1 LLAASIY
8 LLPNDHP
15 AKLAACARIQNLCY
29 TGEIFVMESN
39 ASEMAAMILF
49 HVSGCRTFSIL
60 IVTENK
66 SMHQQ
71 QYESHLIDELGHSR
85 PD

>member
-1 LLAASIY
+1 MLAASIY

-15 AKLAACARIQNLCY
+15 AACTLIHNLCY
-29 TGEIFVMESN
+29 TGEISVMESN
-39 ASEMAAMILF
+39 ASEIAAMILF

-60 IVTENK
+60 IVTEIK
-66 SMHQQ
+66 SMRQE
-71 QYESHLIDELGHSR
+71 QYESRLIDELGHVR

>member
-1 LLAASIY
+1 
-8 LLPNDHP
+8 
-15 AKLAACARIQNLCY
+15 
-29 TGEIFVMESN
+29 MESN
-39 ASEMAAMILF
+39 ASEIAAMISF

-71 QYESHLIDELGHSR
+71 QYESRLIDELGHIR